1 MFYCTFQH
9 DRSNAACLRHGRHS
23 RRGNQTERVRSHAHT
38 VCDRAKLLWKQ
49 SHVNWLRYA
58 HTITWFH
65 FLFGFECVRLPYF
78 SRAQPIRLPVT
89 HKKAIVFFSLSLL
102 FCLGKMK
109 WVWFFFLHIHSP
121 SCEHHYAWPYTK
133 CYSFALYPILC
144 LFCHTNCL
152 LEKPLKKFSSGT
164 LERQNFHA
172 FLLGMK
178 KISLLWFWVW
188 LDQIDACICRNRN
201 EWWCNTV
208 ERIEMRLFIHKLYW
222 HWRTS
227 HSKSC
232 IYPSDNDVAIIH
244 VEAK

>member
-1 MFYCTFQH
+1 MISFFVWVWMCAPSIFLSCATNTF
-9 DRSNAACLRHGRHS
+9 ACHTQKSHS
-23 RRGNQTERVRSHAHT
+23 FFLSFIAV
-38 VCDRAKLLWKQ
+38 
-49 SHVNWLRYA
+49 
-58 HTITWFH
+58 
-65 FLFGFECVRLPYF
+65 LFGENEM
-78 SRAQPIRLPVT
+78 SM
-89 HKKAIVFFSLSLL
+89 VFFSSHTFAKLWAPLCMTVHKML
-102 FCLGKMK
+102 F
-109 WVWFFFLHIHSP
+109 IR
-121 SCEHHYAWPYTK
+121 
-133 CYSFALYPILC
+133 YSFALYPILC

-188 LDQIDACICRNRN
+188 LDRIDACICRNRN

>member
-1 MFYCTFQH
+1 MKAITCQLIALRTYNYMISFFVWVWMCAPYIFLSCATNTFAYHTQK
-9 DRSNAACLRHGRHS
+9 SHS
-23 RRGNQTERVRSHAHT
+23 FFLSFIAV
-38 VCDRAKLLWKQ
+38 
-49 SHVNWLRYA
+49 
-58 HTITWFH
+58 
-65 FLFGFECVRLPYF
+65 LFGENEM
-78 SRAQPIRLPVT
+78 SM
-89 HKKAIVFFSLSLL
+89 VFF
-102 FCLGKMK
+102 
-109 WVWFFFLHIHSP
+109 HIHSS

-152 LEKPLKKFSSGT
+152 LEIPLKKFSSGT

-172 FLLGMK
+172 LLLGIK

-188 LDQIDACICRNRN
+188 LDRIDTCICRNRN

>member
-23 RRGNQTERVRSHAHT
+23 RRGNQTERIRSHAHT
-38 VCDRAKLLWKQ
+38 ACDRAKLLWKQ

-109 WVWFFFLHIHSP
+109 WVWFFPHTFVKLRAPLCMTVHKMLFIRSISNFMPLLPYKLFAWKTIEKVFEWHSGT
-121 SCEHHYAWPYTK
+121 A
-133 CYSFALYPILC
+133 
-144 LFCHTNCL
+144 
-152 LEKPLKKFSSGT
+152 KFSYTFVG
-164 LERQNFHA
+164 H
-172 FLLGMK
+172 K

-188 LDQIDACICRNRN
+188 LDRIDACICRNRN